1 VFCLGESG
9 FFLNPELTKDI
20 GSIGRTREKGANIGE
35 AMKFESI
42 LFHTRLREA
51 AFESLQSVLTL
62 KPAGL
67 RRIVLVYVIRREE
80 VAFVPYAGFD
90 KREAERQR
98 SQAEERFARWAE
110 VVARSGIDC
119 RWRVELGETNPI
131 LIDIAEKEA
140 VDLIVTGR
148 KSRTGF
154 DRVYVGSHILDMVR
168 RSPVPLLMAKYA
180 APYTL
185 EDGQV
190 ATRINDRPFV
200 RPLLATDW
208 SAPSRRGLE
217 AVIAMGP
224 AVEKALVAHVMGRNV
239 TRNADA
245 AAIEALENESR
256 KRLDDARGRLT
267 EAGISAEAIFGT
279 GHAAAEIVR
288 LARSHDAS
296 TIVMGRTGKDWFEE
310 YWLGGVSHRVAE
322 TSERPVLVIP

>member
-1 VFCLGESG
+1 
-9 FFLNPELTKDI
+9 
-20 GSIGRTREKGANIGE
+20 
-35 AMKFESI
+35 MKFESI

-51 AFESLQSVLTL
+51 AFESLQAVLTL

-67 RRIVLVYVIRREE
+67 RRIVLVYVIRRED

-90 KREAERQR
+90 KKEAERQR
-98 SQAEERFARWAE
+98 SAAEERFAHWAE
-110 VVARSGIDC
+110 VVAKFGVEC
-119 RWRVELGETNPI
+119 RWRIELGETNPI
-131 LIDIAEKEA
+131 LIDIAAEEA

-180 APYTL
+180 APYTR

-200 RPLLATDW
+200 RPMLATDW
-208 SAPSRRGLE
+208 SPPSQRGLE

-224 AVEKALVAHVMGRNV
+224 AVEKALVVHVVGRNV
-239 TRNADA
+239 TRNAGA

-256 KRLDDARGRLT
+256 RRLDQACARLT
-267 EAGISAEAIFGT
+267 EAGIQAEALLSS
-279 GHAAAEIVR
+279 GHASAEIVR
-288 LARSHDAS
+288 LARVHDAS
-296 TIVMGRTGKDWFEE
+296 AIVMGRTGKDWFEE

-322 TSERPVLVIP
+322 TAERPVLVIP

>member
-1 VFCLGESG
+1 
-9 FFLNPELTKDI
+9 
-20 GSIGRTREKGANIGE
+20 
-35 AMKFESI
+35 MKFESI

-51 AFESLQSVLTL
+51 AFESLQAVLTL

-67 RRIVLVYVIRREE
+67 RRIVLVYVIRRED

-90 KREAERQR
+90 KKETERQR
-98 SQAEERFARWAE
+98 SAAEERFAHWAD
-110 VVARSGIDC
+110 VVAEAGVEC
-119 RWRVELGETNPI
+119 RWRIELGETNPI
-131 LIDIAEKEA
+131 LIDIAAEEA

-180 APYTL
+180 APYTR

-200 RPLLATDW
+200 RPMLATDW
-208 SAPSRRGLE
+208 SPPSQRGLE

-224 AVEKALVAHVMGRNV
+224 AVEKALVVHVVGRNV
-239 TRNADA
+239 TRNAGP
-245 AAIEALENESR
+245 AAIEALESESR
-256 KRLDDARGRLT
+256 RRLDQACARLA
-267 EAGISAEAIFGT
+267 EAGIQAEALLSS

-288 LARSHDAS
+288 LARAHEAS
-296 TIVMGRTGKDWFEE
+296 AIVMGRTGKDWLEE

-322 TSERPVLVIP
+322 TAERPVLVIP

>member
-1 VFCLGESG
+1 
-9 FFLNPELTKDI
+9 
-20 GSIGRTREKGANIGE
+20 
-35 AMKFESI
+35 MKFESI

-51 AFESLQSVLTL
+51 AFESLQAVLTL

-67 RRIVLVYVIRREE
+67 RRIVLVYVIRRED

-90 KREAERQR
+90 KKETERQR
-98 SQAEERFARWAE
+98 SAAEERFAHWAD
-110 VVARSGIDC
+110 VVAEAGVEC
-119 RWRVELGETNPI
+119 RWRIELGETNPI
-131 LIDIAEKEA
+131 LIDIAAEEA

-180 APYTL
+180 APYTR

-200 RPLLATDW
+200 RPMLATDW
-208 SAPSRRGLE
+208 SPPSRRGLE

-224 AVEKALVAHVMGRNV
+224 AVEKALVVHVVGRNV
-239 TRNADA
+239 TRNAGP

-256 KRLDDARGRLT
+256 RRLDLACARLA
-267 EAGISAEAIFGT
+267 EAGIQAEALLSS

-288 LARSHDAS
+288 LARAHEAS
-296 TIVMGRTGKDWFEE
+296 AIVMGRTGKDWFEE

-322 TSERPVLVIP
+322 TAERPVLVIP